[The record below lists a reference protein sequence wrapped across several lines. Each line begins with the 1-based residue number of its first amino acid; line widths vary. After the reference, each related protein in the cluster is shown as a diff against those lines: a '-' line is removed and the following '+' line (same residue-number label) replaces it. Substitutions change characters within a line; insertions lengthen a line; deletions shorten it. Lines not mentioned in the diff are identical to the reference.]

1 MQRQDGTL
9 ADKTH
14 IIKVDSS
21 VIPEVTMKYNK
32 TEISGLYVAIFNR
45 ASEGDGNRY
54 WQNMDKDLSDIA
66 DEMLASPDAQEYFG
80 HSLDTNK
87 SFIEHIYKNTLG
99 KTYAD
104 DPDGVDYWVAKLDAG
119 QSRGEVVATL
129 IHDAQNPVFSELD
142 AYKQFQNRLFV
153 SDYASEVLEY
163 APENYK
169 QHLGFDGDLYVTADP
184 HTVSPALGVIDSIP
198 DTIPNPADPGD
209 GDHSSG
215 AGTEMTLAEIL
226 EQLLGEIQDPSTGL
240 SPLESL
246 DSLALDWDQIFE
258 AVSAWEDSFYGSNLD
273 DPYDWSNLGN
283 LYDGSNWGSLYD
295 GSGSGTGMS
304 VSEIIDLLSEEIQGG
319 PLAEWLQ
326 QPIEPIALHWNEI
339 YGEILDGLGTM
350 SNEFG
355 YMSGN
360 IYNQI
365 LAASGSGSSAA
376 IIQEYYGS
384 PLNSED
390 FMDLVGVYADW
401 ISDLMAGY

>member
-1 MQRQDGTL
+1 VQWQDGTL

-184 HTVSPALGVIDSIP
+184 HTVNPALGVIDSIP

-209 GDHSSG
+209 GDHGSG

-240 SPLESL
+240 SPLNPL
-246 DSLALDWDQIFE
+246 DSLALDWDQILE
-258 AVSAWEDSFYGSNLD
+258 AISAWGNLGYGSNNNDETSIADMLE
-273 DPYDWSNLGN
+273 L
-283 LYDGSNWGSLYD
+283 L
-295 GSGSGTGMS
+295 T
-304 VSEIIDLLSEEIQGG
+304 SEIDAS
-319 PLAEWLQ
+319 PLAQALRE
-326 QPIEPIALHWNEI
+326 PIEPIGLN
-339 YGEILDGLGTM
+339 YDGLLSEVFNRV
-350 SNEFG
+350 SNATNDFG
-355 YMSGN
+355 YVSEAA
-360 IYNQI
+360 YNHVQAI
-365 LAASGSGSSAA
+365 SELEANAA
-376 IIQEYYGS
+376 IIEEYYGS
-384 PLNSED
+384 LLNNEG
-390 FMDLVGVYADW
+390 FLDLVGVYAEW
-401 ISDLMAGY
+401 MSDLMAGY